1 MAAKP
6 INGGML
12 LLARK
17 RRRKTQKDL
26 AAETGVAQAAISRIE
41 NGMKDVLSLEE
52 IQSIA
57 RSLGFPVSFF
67 YEQEPLYKT
76 PLSLHGAAFRKKA
89 AVSVKDQD
97 AVVALANHYVF
108 QMRRLLDAVDL
119 EPQYPLLQF
128 EVVSN
133 NSSVSEHADA
143 VTSPSEAAQK
153 VRASWQMDD
162 EPMRQLERYIEA
174 TGVLVVEG
182 DFGGSD
188 IDGVTLRPAGMK
200 PVVVLNR
207 DRPADRKRF
216 SLAHEYGHVVLHPFP
231 YEAMEKE
238 ANEFAAE
245 LLMPRSG
252 VLPDLKRSRLSIP
265 RLGQLKMKWRVA
277 MSALIYRAKTLGVI
291 SDQAASGLYKMMSK
305 YGYRTKEPQEFDIPA
320 EDGQLASQLVE
331 LHLSELGYSLK
342 ELADGLRTYPEEFAE
357 MHGLALPEAK
367 PSEKERPKLTLVVSR
382 D

>member
-17 RRRKTQKDL
+17 RRRKTQKEL

-41 NGMKDVLSLEE
+41 NGTKDVLSQDE

-57 RSLGFPVSFF
+57 RFLRFPVSFF

-76 PLSLHGAAFRKKA
+76 PLSLHGAAFRRKS

-97 AVVALANHYVF
+97 AVVSLANHYVLHL
-108 QMRRLLDAVDL
+108 RRMLDAVDL

-128 EVVSN
+128 EIVRN
-133 NSSVSEHADA
+133 ESSVSEHADG
-143 VTSPSEAAQK
+143 VTSAADAARK
-153 VRASWQMDD
+153 VRASWQLDD
-162 EPMRQLERYIEA
+162 GPITNLVSYIEA

-182 DFGGSD
+182 DFGGAD
-188 IDGVTLRPAGMK
+188 IDGVTLRPVGMK
-200 PVVVLNR
+200 PVVVLNS
-207 DRPADRKRF
+207 DRTADRKRF

-231 YEAMEKE
+231 YDAMEKE
-238 ANEFAAE
+238 AQEFAAE

-252 VLPDLKRSRLSIP
+252 VLPDLKRGLSIP

-277 MSALIYRAKTLGVI
+277 MSALIYRAKALGAI
-291 SDQAASGLYKMMSK
+291 TDNAAIGLYKKMSF
-305 YGYRTKEPQEFDIPA
+305 YGYRTREPREFDIPA
-320 EDGQLASQLVE
+320 DKGRLTSQLVD
-331 LHLSELGYSLK
+331 LHLSELGYTLD
-342 ELADGLRTYPEEFAE
+342 ELADGLKTEPIEFAQ
-357 MHGLALPEAK
+357 MHGLAVPK
-367 PSEKERPKLTLVVSR
+367 SPSILREKPKLRVVASR